1 MQHGAA
7 PPGCPALPKRRPE
20 LVHGVLAARRCFRP
34 PARLDSTAAAGGRIG
49 AWGPG
54 WRAGAG
60 VRSQQGAARG
70 EASKLQ
76 RSAAVGRNQT
86 LASPSP
92 EDAAKSGCREMVC
105 RCHDAD
111 VHGGCGKA
119 IKRTRSSAECAR
131 SFAEKRHHAGSSCEA
146 SGQYVEGG
154 QLCLPCN
161 SLRTS

>member
-1 MQHGAA
+1 MSSLISRRRMMQTIGAA
-7 PPGCPALPKRRPE
+7 TLAPSVLATGALPRPQ
-20 LVHGVLAARRCFRP
+20 LPAPLAAGWCPEGPATPKLSLVDRCGTRR
-34 PARLDSTAAAGGRIG
+34 
-49 AWGPG
+49 
-54 WRAGAG
+54 
-60 VRSQQGAARG
+60 
-70 EASKLQ
+70 SKQEFL

-86 LASPSP
+86 LAGPSP

-131 SFAEKRHHAGSSCEA
+131 SCAEKRHHAGSSCEA
-146 SGQYVEGG
+146 SGQNVEGC